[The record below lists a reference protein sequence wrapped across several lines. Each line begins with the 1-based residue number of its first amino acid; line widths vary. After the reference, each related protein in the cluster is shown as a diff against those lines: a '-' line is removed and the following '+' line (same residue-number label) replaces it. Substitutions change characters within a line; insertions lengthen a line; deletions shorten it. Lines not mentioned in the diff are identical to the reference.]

1 MRSLIKK
8 FALNSIFAFA
18 FAFNPKCVFSVHKG
32 NTAVDRGG
40 AGGVDVGVGNMREV
54 DSMA

>member
-8 FALNSIFAFA
+8 FALDSIFA

-54 DSMA
+54 DNMA

>member
-8 FALNSIFAFA
+8 FALNSIFA

-40 AGGVDVGVGNMREV
+40 AGGVDVGVCNMREV
-54 DSMA
+54 DNMA